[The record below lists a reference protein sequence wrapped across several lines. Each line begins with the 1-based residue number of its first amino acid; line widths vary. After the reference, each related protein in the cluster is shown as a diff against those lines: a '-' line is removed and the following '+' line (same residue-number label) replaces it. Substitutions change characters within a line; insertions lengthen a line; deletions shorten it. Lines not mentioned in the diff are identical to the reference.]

1 MSNTTSTS
9 RGLQPYM
16 VQEWVNGENT
26 NTPLSAERL
35 THMEVGIG
43 DLSKALLDGR
53 EPAYVVTSETAPA
66 PSTPCILV
74 VIDGTGLYKSTW
86 RDDGKTRIQV
96 GWGPSGDQEMYSY
109 KREQKTDTDR
119 KDHSHDWA
127 TLTRHG
133 VMVDLSG
140 LYTLEDNEQDASYPK
155 LLNWIGIP
163 LSCQPPHNLFDKSV
177 TQIAKNASISTGQP
191 RILIPHVNGISYPYL
206 EGAGGADQVYF
217 HAVWMTDA
225 ATVPGSVAKSAIPE
239 AAPETQSTAPA
250 APAATAQ
257 QTPAVQSPA
266 EQASASQA
274 TQAQGQVPAVQPAA
288 SQASAGQE
296 QASSQ
301 APAQASPAHAA
312 PEQTPAVQAP
322 VQDAPVQAA
331 GTARHAKPGL
341 EE

>member
-1 MSNTTSTS
+1 MSNTTTSTS
-9 RGLQPYM
+9 KGLQPYM
-16 VQEWVNGENT
+16 IQEWVNGENT

-140 LYTLEDNEQDASYPK
+140 LYTLEDNEQDASYSK

-163 LSCQPPHNLFDKSV
+163 LSCQPPHNLFGKSV

-239 AAPETQSTAPA
+239 AAPQAQSTAPA
-250 APAATAQ
+250 APAAASQ
-257 QTPAVQSPA
+257 QTPTVQAPA
-266 EQASASQA
+266 PQATPAQEQTPAAQPGTSQA
-274 TQAQGQVPAVQPAA
+274 LAQ
-288 SQASAGQE
+288 QE
-296 QASSQ
+296 QT
-301 APAQASPAHAA
+301 PAQASPAHAA
-312 PEQTPAVQAP
+312 PEQAKDVQAP
-322 VQDAPVQAA
+322 AVQDAPAHAA
-331 GTARHAKPGL
+331 GTARHARQGL